1 MIHDLS
7 HSTKQAIDIGTLG
20 SAGVTGVW
28 ALMTPSNIVLALTGI
43 SLCLNIAWMVL
54 KFLYLRK
61 HGADAMW
68 GAGND

>member
-1 MIHDLS
+1 MMHDLAPG
-7 HSTKQAIDIGTLG
+7 TKHAIDIGTLG
-20 SAGVTGVW
+20 SAGVTGAW
-28 ALMTPSNIVLALTGI
+28 ALMTPSNFVLALTGI
-43 SLCLNIAWMVL
+43 SLMLNITWMIL